1 MNIVITEAQAAV
13 LFSNLRMIAESF
25 ERLAI
30 SENRVMTFEEEM
42 VFSSLACIH
51 AQIDDLRN
59 DNNAKEARKQ
69 LDDLERQYK
78 IDAVRKMLNN

>member
-1 MNIVITEAQAAV
+1 MKIIITEAQAAV

-42 VFSSLACIH
+42 VCSSFACIH

-59 DNNAKEARKQ
+59 EENAQEARKQ
-69 LDDLERQYK
+69 LDELELQYK